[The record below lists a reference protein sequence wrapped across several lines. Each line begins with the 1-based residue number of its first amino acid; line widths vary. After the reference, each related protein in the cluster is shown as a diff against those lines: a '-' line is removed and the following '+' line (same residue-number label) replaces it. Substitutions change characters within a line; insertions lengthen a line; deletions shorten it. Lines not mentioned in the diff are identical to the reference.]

1 MPAPCGIYYLMAE
14 PTLIELFGAG
24 ATQSATA
31 ITILKADLPGLTASA
46 TNTAESLLAGI
57 ILKAGTA
64 LTTTARDANPD
75 QSIAIEQGFDQ
86 VAYRGTT
93 AYYQSAR
100 TITLQKINTSAT
112 IDPDD
117 Y

>member
-1 MPAPCGIYYLMAE
+1 MAE
-14 PTLIELFGAG
+14 PTLQEIFGTG
-24 ATQSATA
+24 ATQTA
-31 ITILKADLPGLTASA
+31 STITIAKADLTGLTASA
-46 TNTAESLLAGI
+46 SNTAESLLAGI

-64 LTTTARDANPD
+64 LTPTARDANPD

-86 VAYRGTT
+86 VAYRGST

>member
-1 MPAPCGIYYLMAE
+1 MRDFFAMAE
-14 PTLIELFGAG
+14 PTLIDVFGAG
-24 ATQSATA
+24 ATQTATA
-31 ITILKADLPGLTASA
+31 ITILKADLPSLTASA
-46 TNTAESLLAGI
+46 SNTAESLLAGI

>member
-1 MPAPCGIYYLMAE
+1 MAE
-14 PTLIELFGAG
+14 PTLQEIFGSS
-24 ATQSATA
+24 ATQTTTT
-31 ITILKADLPGLTASA
+31 ITIAKSDLTGLTASA
-46 TNTAESLLAGI
+46 TNTAESLFAAI
-57 ILKAGTA
+57 VLKAGNA

-100 TITLQKINTSAT
+100 TVTLQKVNTSAT

>member
-1 MPAPCGIYYLMAE
+1 MAE
-14 PTLIELFGAG
+14 PTLVEIFGAG

-46 TNTAESLLAGI
+46 TNTAESLFAGI
-57 ILKAGTA
+57 LLKAESN
-64 LTTTARDANPD
+64 LTTAARDTNPD
-75 QSIAIEQGFDQ
+75 RSIAIEQGFDQ

-100 TITLQKINTSAT
+100 TITLQKINTSAS